1 MVRKMEGRVILA
13 AVVFAAFTACSDNVK
28 EHTAPAIHDRDSV
41 SMMTSY
47 GVNTLISDSGI
58 IKYRIVTERWDV
70 NIVRNPSRWT
80 FEKGIFFEQFDE
92 KFHVQAYI
100 QADTAWYYDVKKL
113 WHLRGRVRI
122 RNINGLIYTS
132 EELYWDGISHE
143 LYSNVFSK
151 VVTPE
156 RQMEGSYFRSDE
168 QMRHYLV
175 SNSKGSFEREDMTG
189 ENKAEEQP
197 QDPADTTKVEEYV
210 RPATQKHRRGWLI
223 VSMLASAFFSGMEI
237 AFVSSNRLL
246 AEMDKE
252 KNGLAQKALNIFYQ
266 HPNNFVSTMLVG
278 NNIALVIYGILF
290 AKIFDET
297 LFYPLSDGMRVT
309 CDTLLSTLIVLFT
322 GEFLPKSI
330 FKNNPNTLLTVF
342 AIPAYLFYV
351 VLYPISRL
359 ATLLSKGLL
368 RLIGIRMNKDVD
380 GHEFTKVDLDYLVQS
395 SIDNAARDEEIGEEV
410 KIFQN
415 ALDFS
420 ETKVRDCMVPRTE
433 IDAVE
438 DTTTI
443 SGLQQMFVESGHSK
457 IIVYHEDIDHITGY
471 VHSSDMFRLTAAQS
485 DATLNSLSSTLLRS
499 ISYVPESMLASKLMR
514 MLMQQKRS
522 LAVVVDEFGGTSGL
536 VSLEDIMEEITGE
549 IEDEHDN
556 TNHVAK
562 QISENEYVLSARL
575 EIEKINEMFELDL
588 PESDEYMTLGGLI
601 LHEYQSFPKLN
612 EVVTIHGYEFKIIK
626 NTATKIELVRLK
638 VVE

>member
-1 MVRKMEGRVILA
+1 MEGRVILA

-189 ENKAEEQP
+189 ENKAEEQT

-210 RPATQKHRRGWLI
+210 RPATQKHRRGT
-223 VSMLASAFFSGMEI
+223 
-237 AFVSSNRLL
+237 
-246 AEMDKE
+246 
-252 KNGLAQKALNIFYQ
+252 
-266 HPNNFVSTMLVG
+266 P
-278 NNIALVIYGILF
+278 
-290 AKIFDET
+290 
-297 LFYPLSDGMRVT
+297 
-309 CDTLLSTLIVLFT
+309 
-322 GEFLPKSI
+322 
-330 FKNNPNTLLTVF
+330 
-342 AIPAYLFYV
+342 
-351 VLYPISRL
+351 
-359 ATLLSKGLL
+359 
-368 RLIGIRMNKDVD
+368 
-380 GHEFTKVDLDYLVQS
+380 
-395 SIDNAARDEEIGEEV
+395 
-410 KIFQN
+410 
-415 ALDFS
+415 
-420 ETKVRDCMVPRTE
+420 
-433 IDAVE
+433 
-438 DTTTI
+438 
-443 SGLQQMFVESGHSK
+443 
-457 IIVYHEDIDHITGY
+457 
-471 VHSSDMFRLTAAQS
+471 
-485 DATLNSLSSTLLRS
+485 
-499 ISYVPESMLASKLMR
+499 
-514 MLMQQKRS
+514 
-522 LAVVVDEFGGTSGL
+522 
-536 VSLEDIMEEITGE
+536 
-549 IEDEHDN
+549 
-556 TNHVAK
+556 
-562 QISENEYVLSARL
+562 
-575 EIEKINEMFELDL
+575 
-588 PESDEYMTLGGLI
+588 
-601 LHEYQSFPKLN
+601 
-612 EVVTIHGYEFKIIK
+612 
-626 NTATKIELVRLK
+626 
-638 VVE
+638 